1 MQAASKRRAAES
13 ATGLVESGMVVGL
26 GSGTTAEFA
35 VHRLAERLEAG
46 ELRDVVGVPT
56 STVVA
61 KLALALGIPLTDLS
75 AHPTIDLTID
85 GADEVDP
92 QWNLIKGGGGAL
104 LREKIVAQATRR
116 EVIVVDDTKLSPRLG
131 THHRVPVEV
140 VDFGWRP
147 EALHLESLGAKVDL
161 RSTAGGSP
169 FRTDG
174 GNFILDAD
182 MGPLDDP
189 AGVAASLM
197 QRAGVVEVGLFV
209 GLVDDLV
216 VGSDQGVEH
225 RSGRRAPFGPST
237 PDSPSRPVNP

>member
-1 MQAASKRRAAES
+1 MQGGPKQRAAEW
-13 ATGLVESGMVVGL
+13 AAGLVESGMVVGL

-35 VHRLAERLEAG
+35 VRRLAERMDAG
-46 ELRDVVGVPT
+46 ELHDVVGVPT
-56 STVVA
+56 SSIVA
-61 KLALALGIPLTDLS
+61 DLAHRLGIPLTDLAARPS
-75 AHPTIDLTID
+75 VDLTID

-92 QWNLIKGGGGAL
+92 HWNLVKGGGGAL

-131 THHRVPVEV
+131 TKHRVPVEV

-147 EALHLESLGAKVDL
+147 EALYLESLGARVDV
-161 RSTAGGSP
+161 RTAADGSP

-182 MGPLDDP
+182 LGPLHDP
-189 AGVAASLM
+189 AALAATLTR
-197 QRAGVVEVGLFV
+197 RAGVVEVGLFV

-216 VGSDQGVEH
+216 IGTDAGVEH
-225 RSGRRAPFGPST
+225 RPRH
-237 PDSPSRPVNP
+237 

>member
-1 MQAASKRRAAES
+1 MQGGPKQRAAEW
-13 ATGLVESGMVVGL
+13 AAGLVESGMVVGL

-35 VHRLAERLEAG
+35 VRRLAERMDAG
-46 ELRDVVGVPT
+46 ELHDVVGVPT
-56 STVVA
+56 SRIVA
-61 KLALALGIPLTDLS
+61 DLAHRLGIPLTDLTARPS
-75 AHPTIDLTID
+75 VDLTID

-92 QWNLIKGGGGAL
+92 HWNLVKGGGGAL

-131 THHRVPVEV
+131 TKHRVPVEV

-147 EALHLESLGAKVDL
+147 EALYLESLGARVDV
-161 RSTAGGSP
+161 RPAADGSP

-182 MGPLDDP
+182 LGPLDDP
-189 AGVAASLM
+189 AAMAATLTR
-197 QRAGVVEVGLFV
+197 RAGVVEVGLFV

-216 VGSDQGVEH
+216 IGTDAGVEH
-225 RSGRRAPFGPST
+225 RPRH
-237 PDSPSRPVNP
+237 